1 MWFKFLLYRDI
12 LQFLYFLSY
21 TDMCNQTRYVTILQ
35 HRKMKDLEK
44 TPKAALYLSIYLSSL
59 CFSFLPIIPSINL
72 AENVHS
78 IARD

>member
-35 HRKMKDLEK
+35 HCKMKDLETLQK
-44 TPKAALYLSIYLSSL
+44 LRCTYLYIYPLFVFLFSPLS
-59 CFSFLPIIPSINL
+59 LPLI
-72 AENVHS
+72 
-78 IARD
+78 